1 MQRRILRVNMTNRT
15 ATFEEVPSDYR
26 TLGGRGLTS
35 TIVADEVP
43 PDCHPLGPNNKLVFA
58 PGIVT
63 GTSAPSSGR
72 LSVGGKS
79 PLTGGIK
86 ESNVGSR
93 FAQTLARLGI
103 QAMIV
108 EGQAKDG
115 YQLLK
120 IGTEGVEFVDG
131 RRWSGKGLYQAYEDL
146 RSEFGEDADICG
158 VGVVSE
164 RSATNSGLVF
174 NDPEGRSSRY
184 AGRGGLGAVA
194 ASRGLKFIVLD
205 RSELPHVDYEDKE
218 TFDRGRQKLVNG
230 LRQHDV
236 TKPDG
241 ALASYGTNVL
251 INILNEAGGLP
262 HRNFSTGREELAE
275 LVSGERKA
283 ELIKQ
288 RGGTRPHACH
298 PGCIIRCS
306 EIWTKENGKD
316 PVGVLEYESVWALG
330 PNCGIYDLDLIGEL
344 NRACNDLGLDTI
356 EMGNTIAVAME
367 GGLLEFGDGEGAL
380 QLMEEIRNGTPQGLM
395 LMHGAKF
402 AGTALGVTRVPV
414 VKGQAMPAYDPRAV
428 KGMGVT
434 YATTPMGA
442 DHTAGYTVAPEI
454 MGVGGKADPL
464 AADKGALS
472 QSLQRAT
479 AVIDS
484 AGYCLFTAFAVLDIP
499 EALEGMVETV
509 NGVLGTSLTVDD
521 IDGLGKKILDVERQ
535 FNKKAGFTDVDDR
548 LPEFMRLEK
557 LPPHDQVFDVADRQ
571 LDQVFEENH

>member
-1 MQRRILRVNMTNRT
+1 MHKRILRVNMSNRD
-15 ATFEEVPSDYR
+15 AQFEDVPAKYKS
-26 TLGGRGLTS
+26 LGGRGLTS

-63 GTSAPSSGR
+63 GTNAPSSGR

-108 EGQAKDG
+108 EGQSEAG

-131 RRWSGKGLYQAYEDL
+131 RRWSGKGLYQAYEEL
-146 RSEFGEDADICG
+146 HSAFGDDVDICG
-158 VGVVSE
+158 VGLVSE
-164 RSATNSGLVF
+164 RAATNSGLVF

-184 AGRGGLGAVA
+184 AGRGGLGALA

-205 RSELPHVDYEDKE
+205 RTDLPQVGLEDKE
-218 TFDRGRQKLVNG
+218 TFERGRRKLVDG
-230 LRQHDV
+230 LRGHDV

-241 ALASYGTNVL
+241 ALATYGTNVL

-262 HRNFSTGREELAE
+262 HRNFSSGREDLAE

-283 ELIKQ
+283 ELIKD

-298 PGCIIRCS
+298 PGCLIRCS
-306 EIWTKENGKD
+306 EVWTKENGQD

-330 PNCGIYDLDLIGEL
+330 PNCGIYDLDVIGEL

-380 QLMEEIRNGTPQGLM
+380 QLMEEIRRGTPQGRM
-395 LMHGAKF
+395 LMHGAQF
-402 AGTALGVTRVPV
+402 AGTAFGVTRVPV
-414 VKGQAMPAYDPRAV
+414 VKGQGMPAYDPRAV

-454 MGVGGKADPL
+454 MGVGGQSDPL
-464 AADKGALS
+464 ATDKGALS
-472 QSLQRAT
+472 RTLQRAT

-521 IDGLGKKILDVERQ
+521 IDSLGKDILDVERR
-535 FNKKAGFTDVDDR
+535 FNSKAGFTAADDR

-557 LPPHDQVFDVADRQ
+557 LPPHDQVFDVPDDQ
-571 LDQVFEENH
+571 LEHVFGDA